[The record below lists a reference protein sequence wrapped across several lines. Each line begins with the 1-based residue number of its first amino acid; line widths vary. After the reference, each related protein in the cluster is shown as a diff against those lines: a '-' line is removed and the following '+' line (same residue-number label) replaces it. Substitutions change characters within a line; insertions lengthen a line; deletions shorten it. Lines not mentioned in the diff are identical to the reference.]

1 MLNNILQHQLFSCQK
16 YKSFLCEI
24 NSPNTSSVG
33 TEIGTFLGYDSDS
46 IKYNTDPFSNFKSI
60 VTFKNF
66 EVYRA

>member
-1 MLNNILQHQLFSCQK
+1 MWDQFPKYLQ
-16 YKSFLCEI
+16 
-24 NSPNTSSVG
+24 SVG

-66 EVYRA
+66 EVYRAWKITQVQFPIDKKANFQ